1 MSIMVNNLKVMGSFD
16 RMKDKLDKNIS
27 ERLTMNKLKYDEKSQ
42 LKTRIAILES
52 QLNVANRE
60 TKFLKLSINKPSKYF
75 KKEN

>member
-1 MSIMVNNLKVMGSFD
+1 MSIIVINLKVLSSFD
-16 RMKDKLDKNIS
+16 RMTDKFDKNNS
-27 ERLTMNKLKYDEKSQ
+27 GRLTVNKLKYDEKSQ

-60 TKFLKLSINKPSKYF
+60 TKFLKLSMNKPSKYF

>member
-1 MSIMVNNLKVMGSFD
+1 
-16 RMKDKLDKNIS
+16 
-27 ERLTMNKLKYDEKSQ
+27 MNKLKYDEKSQ

-60 TKFLKLSINKPSKYF
+60 TKFLKLNMNKPSKYF